1 MEVRLYN
8 NKSDPSR
15 LDKVLTPIATHFATP
30 YGDLTLEDPVFELS
44 ADTIANLKS
53 VNYAYVPE
61 LNRYYYAS
69 VQLSNNGLYYLECH
83 VDALYTYRGQIRKQI
98 VIIDQ
103 AEDET
108 LVNKDID
115 NGMYVSEANNIM
127 SWKTFNVSFN
137 TPYNILICAGGE

>member
-1 MEVRLYN
+1 MTVQLFN

-15 LDKVLTPIATHFATP
+15 LNKQITLIHACDATP
-30 YGDLTLEDPVFELS
+30 YGDLSIEDPVFELS
-44 ADTIANLKS
+44 GVTIANLKS

-69 VQLSNNGLYYLECH
+69 IQLSNNGIYYLECH
-83 VDALYTYRGQIRKQI
+83 IDALYTYRNEIRKQI

-103 AEDET
+103 AEDES
-108 LVNKDID
+108 LINKDID